1 MLNFFFNKNKIK
13 EDLMV
18 VKSHPSVKGA
28 VEPDTI
34 YSTARAQTLLLC
46 LAGDSLA
53 RYSLTVTVR

>member
-1 MLNFFFNKNKIK
+1 
-13 EDLMV
+13 MV
-18 VKSHPSVKGA
+18 VKSHPLVKAA

-34 YSTARAQTLLLC
+34 YSTARAQILLLC